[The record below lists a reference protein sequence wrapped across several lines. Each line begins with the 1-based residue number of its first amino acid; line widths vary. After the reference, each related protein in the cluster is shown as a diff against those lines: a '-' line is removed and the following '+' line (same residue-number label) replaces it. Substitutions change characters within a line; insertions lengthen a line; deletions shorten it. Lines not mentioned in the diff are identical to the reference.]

1 MSEHH
6 LVDLVHQEL
15 NDAISNNLY
24 TGLAYGMFLA
34 VYLISIR
41 ILLSKGP
48 LLRSVEQMFLFG
60 ITAIIFILSTIVI
73 VLGPGLMSQVIPTMI
88 KTMDPTFDRVWSIHK
103 LYVVSSMMTVITGL
117 NPILS
122 DVVCAWRAMV
132 LWKYDRR
139 VVTILSICLL
149 GTFAACIYDF
159 HLEFTQGV
167 QPRHFADCALILTVP
182 ILVTNVLSTSLIAW
196 KAWDYHQTVGAH
208 FKKGRSFGRVE
219 KVLVLLVESGFIYLI
234 VWMFYL
240 LSSFSIL
247 PGAGSYMVNTVMV
260 FISSMYPVSINV
272 LAVTTQSY
280 ESSEVYGYN
289 QYSRY

>member
-1 MSEHH
+1 MSEQ
-6 LVDLVHQEL
+6 LVDVIHQQL

-88 KTMDPTFDRVWSIHK
+88 KTMDPSFDRVWSIHK

-159 HLEFTQGV
+159 HFELTQG
-167 QPRHFADCALILTVP
+167 QQSGYTADFALILVVP
-182 ILVTNVLSTSLIAW
+182 ILVTNTLSTSLIAW

-208 FKKGRSFGRVE
+208 FRKGRYFGRVE

-240 LSSFSIL
+240 LIAFSIL
-247 PGAGSYMVNTVMV
+247 PGSGTFIVNVVML
-260 FISSMYPVSINV
+260 FISSTYPVSINV

-280 ESSEVYGYN
+280 ESSDVWV
-289 QYSRY
+289 QSIQ